1 MKDFDKILRKKAV
14 QEKAEIPE
22 SVKNSIEKALSNL
35 PEKEKKI
42 YHMRPFARVLMT
54 AACFIFITIFL
65 LPNISVT
72 YAEAMEKVPVINEIV
87 KVVTI
92 RNYIY
97 SDDRHELNVKV
108 PEIEGGESPAA
119 DYINKDI
126 TELTNALVSQFYK
139 DLEITGNNSYGSIH
153 MDYEIITNTEKWFTL
168 KISVSETAASS
179 NNYYE
184 FYHIDKQNGKI
195 VNLGDLYRREDAGE
209 IITAEIKRQMVEIMA
224 ADENKSYWIEESD
237 IGEDFASVGYEHN
250 FYWNENGDLVIVFD
264 KYEVAPGSMGTPEFV
279 IDKEILKDIIKSEY
293 LN

>member
-126 TELTNALVSQFYK
+126 TELTNTLVSQFYK

>member
-126 TELTNALVSQFYK
+126 TELTNTLVSQFYK

-224 ADENKSYWIEESD
+224 ADENKSYWKRRLHRELPRFCS
-237 IGEDFASVGYEHN
+237 FRSL
-250 FYWNENGDLVIVFD
+250 F
-264 KYEVAPGSMGTPEFV
+264 
-279 IDKEILKDIIKSEY
+279 
-293 LN
+293 